1 MSDTAISIVL
11 VVTGKSLIQRLPN
24 VCSETLVI
32 VSRIAA
38 DYELR
43 LCIGLD
49 SASGTDADGA
59 RDLSF
64 ALEHE
69 IDEMAI
75 VVGRLGVIIIK
86 SEASPIQLFTASI
99 MG

>member
-24 VCSETLVI
+24 VCTASNQLETQNFQIGVNDVRETLVI

-69 IDEMAI
+69 LYK
-75 VVGRLGVIIIK
+75 VVSK
-86 SEASPIQLFTASI
+86 S
-99 MG
+99 